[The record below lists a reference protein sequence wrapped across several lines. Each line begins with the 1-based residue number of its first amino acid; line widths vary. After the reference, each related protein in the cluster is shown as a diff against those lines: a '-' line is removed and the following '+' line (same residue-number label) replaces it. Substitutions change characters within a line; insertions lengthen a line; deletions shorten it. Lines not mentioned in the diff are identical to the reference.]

1 VKMIRGL
8 TRISLLW
15 KIAIVNLIPILLLGI
30 VLQHYVHN
38 RVGDRAQGNATQTAL
53 AISRSEV
60 ELGLSARDL
69 QNGLTKH
76 ELRALDEA
84 LRRPEIRSDV
94 KEVTVWNRALRVVYS
109 QSRNKIG
116 RSIFPLSNEH
126 RSVMNGNV
134 VSTRSG
140 ANLDVYV
147 PLWLGKGRQPQGAVQ
162 LALPFAVIEAGV
174 RADTRKMSMLIFFGL
189 ALLYT
194 LLFRIVA
201 GASRALRHQAE
212 VNEHQALHDAL
223 TDLPNR
229 TLFHDRVG
237 QALAV
242 ARREH
247 IPTAVMIMD
256 LDRFKEVNDTLGHA
270 SGDELLEQ
278 AGVRLRAALRESDT
292 VARLGGDEFG
302 VLLPKVVD
310 SAAAASV
317 ARKLRKALEEP
328 FTIHGLAL
336 QIEASVGIALYPEH
350 GDDVHS
356 LLQRADVAMY
366 VAKEQPGG
374 CEIYAKE
381 RDDYSPDRL
390 TMLTELRRAIDQG
403 ELVLHYQPKADL
415 RTSEV
420 HGVEALVRWSH
431 PIRGLVPPD
440 EFIPLAQKTG
450 VIVPLTFFVLN
461 EALRQCRT
469 WQLEGLDLCVGVNL
483 SARNLLDVNLPD
495 TVGELLGRWEVPPS
509 LLELEITESTIL
521 ADPIRA
527 MHVLSRLSGMGVRL
541 AIDDFGTGYSSLA
554 YLKRLPVDELKIDKS
569 FVQGMEDDENDAVI
583 VRSTIDLGRNL
594 GLRVVA
600 EGVESAEA
608 WRQLVGLGCD
618 VAQGYYLSRPVPA
631 AELAAWLRARREGGQ
646 TQRLR
651 SA

>member
-1 VKMIRGL
+1 MKLL
-8 TRISLLW
+8 TVLMRISLLW
-15 KIAIVNLIPILLLGI
+15 KFAIVNLIPILLLGV
-30 VLQHYVHN
+30 VLQYYLQS
-38 RVGDRAQGNATQTAL
+38 RVQERAESNATQTAL

-60 ELGLSARDL
+60 EQGLSAREL
-69 QNGLTKH
+69 QAGLTKA
-76 ELRALDEA
+76 EVRGLDKALG
-84 LRRPEIRSDV
+84 RPEIRNDV
-94 KEVTVWNRALRVVYS
+94 NAVTVWNRSLRVVYS
-109 QSRNKIG
+109 QSGAQIG
-116 RSIFPLSNEH
+116 RRIFPLSNEH
-126 RSVMNGNV
+126 RSVLNGQV
-134 VSTRSG
+134 VSTQSG
-140 ANLDVYV
+140 TNLDVYV
-147 PLWLGKGRQPQGAVQ
+147 PLWLGRSRHPEGAVQ
-162 LALPFAVIEAGV
+162 LSLPYAAIKAAV
-174 RADTRKMSMLIFFGL
+174 RADARNMSLLIFLGL
-189 ALLYT
+189 AVLYT
-194 LLFRIVA
+194 VLFRIVA
-201 GASRALRHQAE
+201 GASRTLRQQAE

-223 TDLPNR
+223 TNLPNR

-237 QALAV
+237 QALAI

-247 IPTAVMIMD
+247 IPVAVMIMD

-270 SGDELLEQ
+270 SGDELLMQ
-278 AGVRLRAALRESDT
+278 AGLRLRAALRESDT

-302 VLLPKVVD
+302 VLLPRVVD
-310 SAAAASV
+310 SAAATSV

-336 QIEASVGIALYPEH
+336 QIEASVGIALYPDH

-374 CEIYAKE
+374 CEIYAKD

-403 ELVLHYQPKADL
+403 ELVLHYQPKAEL
-415 RTSEV
+415 RSGEV
-420 HGVEALVRWSH
+420 KGVEALVRWSH
-431 PIRGLVPPD
+431 PVRGLIPPD
-440 EFIPLAQKTG
+440 DFIPLAQKTG

-461 EALRQCRT
+461 EAIRQCRT
-469 WQLEGLDLCVGVNL
+469 WQLEGVDLSVGVNL
-483 SARNLLDVNLPD
+483 SARNLLDVHLPD

-569 FVQGMEDDENDAVI
+569 FVQGMEENENDAVI

-600 EGVESAEA
+600 EGVETAEA
-608 WRQLVGLGCD
+608 WSRLVALGCD

-631 AELAAWLRARREGGQ
+631 AELAAWLRASREERAL
-646 TQRLR
+646 T
-651 SA
+651 A

>member
-1 VKMIRGL
+1 MKMISGL
-8 TRISLLW
+8 TRPSLLW
-15 KIAIVNLIPILLLGI
+15 KFAIVNLVPILLLGV
-30 VLQHYVHN
+30 VLQHYLQS
-38 RVGDRAQGNATQTAL
+38 RIQERALSNATQTAL
-53 AISRSEV
+53 AVSRSEV
-60 ELGLSARDL
+60 ERGLSTRDV
-69 QNGLTKH
+69 QKGLTDAEIKALNETLGRP
-76 ELRALDEA
+76 ELR
-84 LRRPEIRSDV
+84 REISG
-94 KEVTVWNRALRVVYS
+94 VTVWNRSLRVVYS
-109 QSRNKIG
+109 QSHPQIG
-116 RSIFPLSNEH
+116 RRIFPLSNEH
-126 RSVMNGNV
+126 RSVLNGHV
-134 VSTRSG
+134 VSSPSG
-140 ANLDVYV
+140 RNLEVYV
-147 PLWLGKGRQPQGAVQ
+147 PLWLGRGRQPEGAVQ
-162 LALPFAVIEAGV
+162 LSMPYQGIEAAVHG
-174 RADTRKMSMLIFFGL
+174 DTRKWSMLIFLGL
-189 ALLYT
+189 AVLYT
-194 LLFRIVA
+194 TLFRIVA
-201 GASRALRHQAE
+201 GASRTLRQQAE
-212 VNEHQALHDAL
+212 LNEHQALHDAL

-237 QALAV
+237 QALSV

-247 IPTAVMIMD
+247 LPVAVMIMD

-270 SGDELLEQ
+270 SGDELLKQ
-278 AGVRLRAALRESDT
+278 AGVRLRDALRESDT

-302 VLLPKVVD
+302 VLLPRVVD
-310 SAAAASV
+310 SAAAVAV

-328 FTIHGLAL
+328 FAIHGLAL

-366 VAKEQPGG
+366 EAKEHPAG
-374 CEIYAKE
+374 CEVYAKE

-390 TMLTELRRAIDQG
+390 TLLTELRRAIDVG

-431 PIRGLVPPD
+431 PKRGLVPPD

-469 WQLEGLDLCVGVNL
+469 WKLEGLDLCVGVNL
-483 SARNLLDVNLPD
+483 SARNLLDVHLPD
-495 TVGELLGRWEVPPS
+495 TVGELLAKWEVSPS

-527 MHVLSRLSGMGVRL
+527 MHVLSRLSDMGVRL

-569 FVQGMEDDENDAVI
+569 FVQGMEEDENDAVI

-600 EGVESAEA
+600 EGVETAEA
-608 WRQLVGLGCD
+608 WRRLAALGCD
-618 VAQGYYLSRPVPA
+618 IAQGYYLSRPIPA
-631 AELAAWLRARREGGQ
+631 AELAAWLRATREGGRSK
-646 TQRLR
+646 RLR

>member
-1 VKMIRGL
+1 MKLLAALM
-8 TRISLLW
+8 RISLLW
-15 KIAIVNLIPILLLGI
+15 KFALVNLIPILLLGV
-30 VLQHYVHN
+30 VLQHDLQS
-38 RVGDRAQGNATQTAL
+38 RVQERAQSNATQTAL

-60 ELGLSARDL
+60 ERGLSAREL
-69 QNGLTKH
+69 QDGLTNA
-76 ELRALDEA
+76 EVRALDKA
-84 LRRPEIRSDV
+84 LGHPEIQSDV
-94 KEVTVWNRALRVVYS
+94 NAVTLWNRSLRVVYS
-109 QSRNKIG
+109 QSRAQIG
-116 RSIFPLSNEH
+116 RRIFPLSNEH
-126 RSVMNGNV
+126 RSVLNGHV
-134 VSTRSG
+134 VSTQSG
-140 ANLDVYV
+140 TNLDVYV
-147 PLWLGKGRQPQGAVQ
+147 PLWLARSRHPEGAVQ
-162 LALPFAVIEAGV
+162 LSLPYGAIEAGV
-174 RADTRKMSMLIFFGL
+174 RADTRNMSLLIFLGL
-189 ALLYT
+189 AVLYT
-194 LLFRIVA
+194 VLFRIVA
-201 GASRALRHQAE
+201 GASRTLRQQAE

-223 TDLPNR
+223 TELPNR

-242 ARREH
+242 SRRER
-247 IPTAVMIMD
+247 IPVAVMIMD

-270 SGDELLEQ
+270 SGDELLMQ
-278 AGVRLRAALRESDT
+278 VGVRLRAALRESDT

-310 SAAAASV
+310 SVAAASV

-328 FTIHGLAL
+328 FTIYGLAL

-350 GDDVHS
+350 GDDVHL

-403 ELVLHYQPKADL
+403 ELVLHYQPKAEL
-415 RTSEV
+415 RSGEV
-420 HGVEALVRWSH
+420 KGVEALVRWSH
-431 PIRGLVPPD
+431 PVRGLTPPD

-469 WQLEGLDLCVGVNL
+469 WQLEGLDLSVGVNL
-483 SARNLLDVNLPD
+483 SVRNLLDVHLPD

-569 FVQGMEDDENDAVI
+569 FVQGMDENENDAVI

-600 EGVESAEA
+600 EGVETAAA
-608 WRQLVGLGCD
+608 WRRLVALGCD

-631 AELAAWLRARREGGQ
+631 AELVSWLRASREERAL
-646 TQRLR
+646 T
-651 SA
+651 A

>member
-1 VKMIRGL
+1 MKLL
-8 TRISLLW
+8 TVLMRISLLW
-15 KIAIVNLIPILLLGI
+15 KFAIVNLIPILLLGV
-30 VLQHYVHN
+30 VLQHYLQS
-38 RVGDRAQGNATQTAL
+38 RVQDRAESNATQTAL

-60 ELGLSARDL
+60 EQGLSAREL
-69 QNGLTKH
+69 QAGLTKADVRG
-76 ELRALDEA
+76 LDKALG
-84 LRRPEIRSDV
+84 RPEIRNDV
-94 KEVTVWNRALRVVYS
+94 NAVTVWNRSLRVVYS
-109 QSRNKIG
+109 QSGAQIG
-116 RSIFPLSNEH
+116 RRIFPLSNEH
-126 RSVMNGNV
+126 RSVLNGQV
-134 VSTRSG
+134 VSTQSG
-140 ANLDVYV
+140 TNLDVYV
-147 PLWLGKGRQPQGAVQ
+147 PLWLGRSRHPEGAVQ
-162 LALPFAVIEAGV
+162 LSLPYAAIKADV
-174 RADTRKMSMLIFFGL
+174 RADARNMSLLIFLGL
-189 ALLYT
+189 AVLYT
-194 LLFRIVA
+194 VLFRIVA
-201 GASRALRHQAE
+201 GASRTLRQQAE

-223 TDLPNR
+223 TNLPNR

-237 QALAV
+237 QALAI

-247 IPTAVMIMD
+247 IPVAVMIMD

-270 SGDELLEQ
+270 SGDDLLMQ
-278 AGVRLRAALRESDT
+278 AGLRLRAALRESDT

-302 VLLPKVVD
+302 VLLPRVVD
-310 SAAAASV
+310 SAAATSV

-336 QIEASVGIALYPEH
+336 QIEASVGIALYPDH

-374 CEIYAKE
+374 CEIYAKD

-403 ELVLHYQPKADL
+403 ELVLHYQPKAEL
-415 RTSEV
+415 RSGEV
-420 HGVEALVRWSH
+420 KGVEALVRWSH
-431 PIRGLVPPD
+431 PVRGLIPPD
-440 EFIPLAQKTG
+440 DFIPLAQKTG

-461 EALRQCRT
+461 EAIRQCRT
-469 WQLEGLDLCVGVNL
+469 WQLEGVDLSVGVNL
-483 SARNLLDVNLPD
+483 SARNLLDVHLPD

-569 FVQGMEDDENDAVI
+569 FVQGMEENENDAVI

-600 EGVESAEA
+600 EGVETAEA
-608 WRQLVGLGCD
+608 WSRLVALGCD

-631 AELAAWLRARREGGQ
+631 AELAAWLRASREERAL
-646 TQRLR
+646 T
-651 SA
+651 A

>member
-1 VKMIRGL
+1 MKLL
-8 TRISLLW
+8 TVLMRISLLW
-15 KIAIVNLIPILLLGI
+15 KFAIVNLIPILLLGV
-30 VLQHYVHN
+30 VLQHYLQS
-38 RVGDRAQGNATQTAL
+38 RVQDRAESNATQTAL

-60 ELGLSARDL
+60 EQGLSAREL
-69 QNGLTKH
+69 QAGLTKA
-76 ELRALDEA
+76 EVRGLDKALG
-84 LRRPEIRSDV
+84 RPEIRNDV
-94 KEVTVWNRALRVVYS
+94 NAVTVWNRSLRVVYS
-109 QSRNKIG
+109 QSGAQIG
-116 RSIFPLSNEH
+116 RRIFPLSNEH
-126 RSVMNGNV
+126 RSVLNGQV
-134 VSTRSG
+134 VSTQSG
-140 ANLDVYV
+140 TNLDVYV
-147 PLWLGKGRQPQGAVQ
+147 PLWLGRSRHPEGAVQ
-162 LALPFAVIEAGV
+162 LSLPYAAIKADV
-174 RADTRKMSMLIFFGL
+174 RADARNMSLLIFLGL
-189 ALLYT
+189 AVLYT
-194 LLFRIVA
+194 VLFRIVA
-201 GASRALRHQAE
+201 GASRTLRQQAE

-223 TDLPNR
+223 TNLPNR

-237 QALAV
+237 QALAI

-247 IPTAVMIMD
+247 IPVAVMIMD

-270 SGDELLEQ
+270 SGDDLLMQ
-278 AGVRLRAALRESDT
+278 AGLRLRAALRESDT

-302 VLLPKVVD
+302 VLLPRVVD
-310 SAAAASV
+310 SAAATSV

-336 QIEASVGIALYPEH
+336 QIEASVGIALYPDH

-374 CEIYAKE
+374 CEIYAKD

-403 ELVLHYQPKADL
+403 ELVLHYQPKAEL
-415 RTSEV
+415 RSGEV
-420 HGVEALVRWSH
+420 KGVEALVRWSH
-431 PIRGLVPPD
+431 PVRGLIPPD
-440 EFIPLAQKTG
+440 DFIPLAQKTG

-461 EALRQCRT
+461 EAIRQCRT
-469 WQLEGLDLCVGVNL
+469 WQLEGVDLSVGVNL
-483 SARNLLDVNLPD
+483 SARNLLDVHLPD

-569 FVQGMEDDENDAVI
+569 FVQGMEENENDAVI

-600 EGVESAEA
+600 EGVETAEA
-608 WRQLVGLGCD
+608 WSRLVALGCD

-631 AELAAWLRARREGGQ
+631 AELAAWLRASREERAL
-646 TQRLR
+646 T
-651 SA
+651 A

>member
-1 VKMIRGL
+1 MKMIRGL
-8 TRISLLW
+8 ARISLLW
-15 KIAIVNLIPILLLGI
+15 KIAIVNLIPILLLGV
-30 VLQHYVHN
+30 VLQHYLHS
-38 RVGDRAQGNATQTAL
+38 RVQARAQSNATQTAL

-60 ELGLSARDL
+60 ERGLSARDL
-69 QNGLTKH
+69 QIGLTKAEVKAIH
-76 ELRALDEA
+76 KTLAKREVSSEVRA
-84 LRRPEIRSDV
+84 
-94 KEVTVWNRALRVVYS
+94 VTVWNRSLRIVYS
-109 QSRNKIG
+109 QRPGQIG
-116 RSIFPLSNEH
+116 RKIFPLSNEH
-126 RSVMNGNV
+126 RSVLNGNV
-134 VSTRSG
+134 VATRSG
-140 ANLDVYV
+140 ANLQVYV
-147 PLWLGKGRQPQGAVQ
+147 PLWLGRGRGPEGAVQ
-162 LALPFAVIEAGV
+162 LAVPYAAIEAGV
-174 RADTRKMSMLIFFGL
+174 NADTRKMSMVIFFGL

-201 GASRALRHQAE
+201 GASRALRQQAE

-237 QALAV
+237 QALAI

-247 IPTAVMIMD
+247 IPAAVMIMD

-292 VARLGGDEFG
+292 VARLGGDEFA

-381 RDDYSPDRL
+381 RDDYSPNRL
-390 TMLTELRRAIDQG
+390 TLLTELRRAIDQG

-431 PIRGLVPPD
+431 PVRGLVPPD

-461 EALRQCRT
+461 EAVRQCRT

-483 SARNLLDVNLPD
+483 SARNLLDVHLPD
-495 TVGELLGRWEVPPS
+495 TVGELLTRWEVPPS

-631 AELAAWLRARREGGQ
+631 SELAAWLRARREGGRSV
-646 TQRLR
+646 RLR

>member
-1 VKMIRGL
+1 MTLMRRLAGL
-8 TRISLLW
+8 SLLW
-15 KIAIVNLIPILLLGI
+15 KFAIVNLIPILLLGV
-30 VLQHYVHN
+30 VLQWYLHA
-38 RVGDRAQGNATQTAL
+38 RVQERAVSNATQTAL

-60 ELGLSARDL
+60 ERGLSTHDL
-69 QNGLTKH
+69 QHGLASP
-76 ELRALDEA
+76 EIRALDESLA
-84 LRRPEIRSDV
+84 LPENRDQV
-94 KEVTVWNRALRVVYS
+94 RAVAVWNRSLRVVYA
-109 QSRNKIG
+109 QDGRQIG
-116 RSIFPLSNEH
+116 RRIFPLTNEH
-126 RSVMNGNV
+126 RSALNGHV
-134 VSTRSG
+134 VSHRSG
-140 ANLDVYV
+140 NMLEVYV
-147 PLWLGKGRQPQGAVQ
+147 PLWLGQSREPEGAVQ
-162 LALPFAVIEAGV
+162 LALPYARIQAGV
-174 RADTRKMSMLIFFGL
+174 QGDTNRISVLIFFGL

-201 GASRALRHQAE
+201 GASRTLRQQAE

-247 IPTAVMIMD
+247 VPVAVMIMD

-270 SGDELLEQ
+270 SGDELLKQ
-278 AGVRLRAALRESDT
+278 AGERLRAALRESDT

-310 SAAAASV
+310 SAAAVSV

-336 QIEASVGIALYPEH
+336 QMEASVGIALYPEH

-366 VAKEQPGG
+366 VAKEHPAG
-374 CEIYAKE
+374 CEVYARE
-381 RDDYSPDRL
+381 RDEYSPDRL
-390 TMLTELRRAIDQG
+390 TMLTELRRAIDAG
-403 ELVLHYQPKADL
+403 ELVLHYQPKAEL
-415 RTSEV
+415 RTGRVS
-420 HGVEALVRWSH
+420 GVEALVRWSH
-431 PIRGLVPPD
+431 STRGLIPPD

-450 VIVPLTFFVLN
+450 VIVPLTHFVLN

-469 WQLEGLDLCVGVNL
+469 WQLEGLNLCVGVNL

-495 TVGELLGRWEVPPS
+495 TVGGLLAKWEVAPS
-509 LLELEITESTIL
+509 FLELEITESTIL

-527 MHVLSRLSGMGVRL
+527 MHVLSRLSDMGVRL

-569 FVQGMEDDENDAVI
+569 FVQGMERDDNDAVI

-600 EGVESAEA
+600 EGVETDEA
-608 WRQLVGLGCD
+608 WRRLVALGCD

-631 AELAAWLRARREGGQ
+631 AELASWLRATRRRQ
-646 TQRLR
+646 AL

>member
-1 VKMIRGL
+1 MKLVSGL
-8 TRISLLW
+8 LRISLLW
-15 KIAIVNLIPILLLGI
+15 KFAIVNLIPILLLGV
-30 VLQHYVHN
+30 VLQHYLHS
-38 RVGDRAQGNATQTAL
+38 RVQARAQSNATQTAL

-60 ELGLSARDL
+60 ERGLSARDL
-69 QNGLTKH
+69 QQGLTKA
-76 ELRALDEA
+76 EVRALDET
-84 LRRPEIRSDV
+84 LGRKDIREDV
-94 KEVTVWNRALRVVYS
+94 KNVTVWNRSLRIVYS
-109 QSRNKIG
+109 RSRGRIG
-116 RSIFPLSNEH
+116 RRIFPLSNEH
-126 RSVMNGNV
+126 RSVLNGNV

-140 ANLDVYV
+140 VNLEVYV
-147 PLWLGKGRQPQGAVQ
+147 PLWLGRGRQPEGAVQ
-162 LALPFAVIEAGV
+162 LSLPYAAIDAGV
-174 RADTRKMSMLIFFGL
+174 RGDTRKMSLLIFFGL
-189 ALLYT
+189 AVLYS

-201 GASRALRHQAE
+201 GASRTLRDQAE

-247 IPTAVMIMD
+247 IPVAVMIMD

-270 SGDELLEQ
+270 SGDE
-278 AGVRLRAALRESDT
+278 
-292 VARLGGDEFG
+292 FG

-310 SAAAASV
+310 SAAAAAV

-336 QIEASVGIALYPEH
+336 QIEASIGIALYPEH

-381 RDDYSPDRL
+381 RDEYSPDRL

-415 RTSEV
+415 RSGEV
-420 HGVEALVRWSH
+420 NGVEALVRWSH
-431 PIRGLVPPD
+431 PVRGLVPPD
-440 EFIPLAQKTG
+440 DFIPLAQKTG

-469 WQLEGLDLCVGVNL
+469 WQLEGLELCVGVNL

-495 TVGELLGRWEVPPS
+495 TVGELLGRWELPPS

-527 MHVLSRLSGMGVRL
+527 MHVLSRISGMGVRL

-569 FVQGMEDDENDAVI
+569 FVQGMGDDENDAVI

-600 EGVESAEA
+600 EGVETAAA
-608 WRQLVGLGCD
+608 WRQLVSLGCD
-618 VAQGYYLSRPVPA
+618 VAQGYYLSRPVSA
-631 AELAAWLRARREGGQ
+631 AELAAWARARREGGQ
-646 TQRLR
+646 SARLR

>member
-1 VKMIRGL
+1 MKLLAALM
-8 TRISLLW
+8 RISLLW
-15 KIAIVNLIPILLLGI
+15 KFALVNLIPILLLGV
-30 VLQHYVHN
+30 VLQHDLQS
-38 RVGDRAQGNATQTAL
+38 RVQERAQSNATQTAL

-60 ELGLSARDL
+60 ERGLSARKL
-69 QNGLTKH
+69 QDGVTNA
-76 ELRALDEA
+76 EVRALDKA
-84 LRRPEIRSDV
+84 LGHPEIQSDV
-94 KEVTVWNRALRVVYS
+94 NAVTVWNRSLRVVYS
-109 QSRNKIG
+109 QSRAQIG
-116 RSIFPLSNEH
+116 RRIFPLSNEH
-126 RSVMNGNV
+126 RSVLNGHV
-134 VSTRSG
+134 VSTQSG
-140 ANLDVYV
+140 TNLDVYV
-147 PLWLGKGRQPQGAVQ
+147 PLWLARSRHPEGAVQ
-162 LALPFAVIEAGV
+162 LSLPYGEIEAGV
-174 RADTRKMSMLIFFGL
+174 RADTRNMSLLIFLGL
-189 ALLYT
+189 AVLYT
-194 LLFRIVA
+194 VLFRIVA
-201 GASRALRHQAE
+201 GASRTLRQQAE

-223 TDLPNR
+223 TELPNR

-242 ARREH
+242 SRREH
-247 IPTAVMIMD
+247 ISVAVMIMD
-256 LDRFKEVNDTLGHA
+256 LDRFKQVNDTLGHA
-270 SGDELLEQ
+270 SGDELLMQ
-278 AGVRLRAALRESDT
+278 VGVRLRAALRESDT

-310 SAAAASV
+310 SVAAASV

-328 FTIHGLAL
+328 FTIYGLAL

-366 VAKEQPGG
+366 VTKEQPGG

-403 ELVLHYQPKADL
+403 ELVLHYQPKAEL
-415 RTSEV
+415 RSGEV
-420 HGVEALVRWSH
+420 KGVEALVRWSH
-431 PIRGLVPPD
+431 PVRGLTPPD

-469 WQLEGLDLCVGVNL
+469 WQLEGLDLSVGVNL
-483 SARNLLDVNLPD
+483 SVRNLLDVHLPD

-569 FVQGMEDDENDAVI
+569 FVQGMDENENDAVI

-600 EGVESAEA
+600 EGVETAAA
-608 WRQLVGLGCD
+608 WRRLVALGCD
-618 VAQGYYLSRPVPA
+618 VAQGSTSVVRSRRPSSSRGCERPA
-631 AELAAWLRARREGGQ
+631 RNAC
-646 TQRLR
+646 
-651 SA
+651 

>member
-1 VKMIRGL
+1 MKLL
-8 TRISLLW
+8 TVLMRISLLW
-15 KIAIVNLIPILLLGI
+15 KFALVNLIPILLLGVI
-30 VLQHYVHN
+30 LQHYLQS
-38 RVGDRAQGNATQTAL
+38 RVQERAQSNATQTAL

-60 ELGLSARDL
+60 ERGLSAREL
-69 QNGLTKH
+69 QEGFTKA
-76 ELRALDEA
+76 EVRALDKV
-84 LRRPEIRSDV
+84 LGRPEIWRDV
-94 KEVTVWNRALRVVYS
+94 NAVTVWNRSLRVVYS
-109 QSRNKIG
+109 QSRAQIG
-116 RSIFPLSNEH
+116 RRIFPVSNEH
-126 RSVMNGNV
+126 RSVLNGHV
-134 VSTRSG
+134 VSTQSG
-140 ANLDVYV
+140 TNLDVYV
-147 PLWLGKGRQPQGAVQ
+147 PLWLGRSRHPEGAIQ
-162 LALPFAVIEAGV
+162 LSLPYAAVEAGV
-174 RADTRKMSMLIFFGL
+174 RADTRNMSLLIFLGL
-189 ALLYT
+189 AVLYT
-194 LLFRIVA
+194 VLFRIVA
-201 GASRALRHQAE
+201 GASRTLRQQAE

-242 ARREH
+242 SRREH
-247 IPTAVMIMD
+247 IPLAVMIMD

-270 SGDELLEQ
+270 SGDELLIQ

-403 ELVLHYQPKADL
+403 ELVLHYQPKAEL
-415 RTSEV
+415 RSGEV
-420 HGVEALVRWSH
+420 KGVEALVRWSH
-431 PIRGLVPPD
+431 PVRGLTLPD

-469 WQLEGLDLCVGVNL
+469 WQLEGLDLCVSVNL
-483 SARNLLDVNLPD
+483 SARNLLDVHLPD
-495 TVGELLGRWEVPPS
+495 TVGELLGRWEVSPS

-569 FVQGMEDDENDAVI
+569 FVQGMEEDENDAVI

-600 EGVESAEA
+600 EGVETAEA
-608 WRQLVGLGCD
+608 WSRLVVLGCD
-618 VAQGYYLSRPVPA
+618 AAQGYYLSRPVPA
-631 AELAAWLRARREGGQ
+631 AELASWLRTSRAERAL
-646 TQRLR
+646 T
-651 SA
+651 A

>member
-1 VKMIRGL
+1 MRMIRGL
-8 TRISLLW
+8 MRISLLW
-15 KIAIVNLIPILLLGI
+15 KFAIVNLIPILLLGV
-30 VLQHYVHN
+30 VLQHYLHS
-38 RVGDRAQGNATQTAL
+38 RVQERAVSNATQTAL

-60 ELGLSARDL
+60 ERGLSARDL
-69 QNGLTKH
+69 HDGLSDGEIT
-76 ELRALDEA
+76 ALDET
-84 LRRPEIRSDV
+84 LGRPEISD
-94 KEVTVWNRALRVVYS
+94 EVTAVTVSNQALRVVYS
-109 QSRNKIG
+109 RARGQIG
-116 RSIFPLSNEH
+116 RKIFPLSNEH
-126 RSVMNGNV
+126 RSALTGQV
-134 VSTRSG
+134 VASRSG
-140 ANLDVYV
+140 GNLEVYV
-147 PLWLGKGRQPQGAVQ
+147 PLWLGKSRYPKGIVQ
-162 LALPFAVIEAGV
+162 VALPYAAIDASV
-174 RADTRKMSMLIFFGL
+174 RGDTRRMSLLIFLGL
-189 ALLYT
+189 AILYAA
-194 LLFRIVA
+194 LFRIVA
-201 GASRALRHQAE
+201 GASRTLRHQAQL
-212 VNEHQALHDAL
+212 NEHQALHDAL
-223 TDLPNR
+223 TNLPNR

-237 QALAV
+237 QAIAS

-247 IPTAVMIMD
+247 IPVAVMIMD

-270 SGDELLEQ
+270 SGDELLKL

-302 VLLPKVVD
+302 VLLPRVVD
-310 SAAAASV
+310 SAAAVSV
-317 ARKLRKALEEP
+317 ARKLRHALEEP
-328 FTIHGLAL
+328 FTIHGLSL

-350 GDDVHS
+350 GNDVHS

-366 VAKEQPGG
+366 IAKEQPGG
-374 CEIYAKE
+374 CEVYARE

-390 TMLTELRRAIDQG
+390 TLLTELRRAIDNG

-415 RTSEV
+415 RTGDVTS
-420 HGVEALVRWSH
+420 VEALVRWSH
-431 PIRGLVPPD
+431 PVRGLIPPD

-461 EALRQCRT
+461 EALRQART

-483 SARNLLDVNLPD
+483 SARNLLDVSLPD
-495 TVGELLGRWEVPPS
+495 TVGELLNRWEVPPS

-569 FVQGMEDDENDAVI
+569 FVQGMEEDDNDAVI

-600 EGVESAEA
+600 EGVETAEA
-608 WRQLVGLGCD
+608 WRQLAALGCD
-618 VAQGYYLSRPVPA
+618 IAQGYYLSRPVSA
-631 AELAAWLRARREGGQ
+631 SDLASWLRAIREGRWTG
-646 TQRLR
+646 TLR

>member
-1 VKMIRGL
+1 MTKLGGL
-8 TRISLLW
+8 TRPSLLW
-15 KIAIVNLIPILLLGI
+15 KFAIVNLIPILLLGV
-30 VLQHYVHN
+30 VLQHYLHS
-38 RVGDRAQGNATQTAL
+38 RIQERAVSNATQTAL

-60 ELGLSARDL
+60 ERGLSARDL
-69 QNGLTKH
+69 QNGLTGAEVK
-76 ELRALDEA
+76 ALSEA
-84 LRRPEIRSDV
+84 LARPEVSSEANGV
-94 KEVTVWNRALRVVYS
+94 KVWNKSLRVVYS
-109 QSRNKIG
+109 RERKQIG
-116 RSIFPLSNEH
+116 RRIFPLSNEH
-126 RSVMNGNV
+126 RSVLNGQV
-134 VSTRSG
+134 VSTRAG
-140 ANLDVYV
+140 ANLEVYV
-147 PLWLGKGRQPQGAVQ
+147 PLWLGRSRQPEGAVQ
-162 LALPFAVIEAGV
+162 LSLPYAAIDASV
-174 RADTRKMSMLIFFGL
+174 RADTRRMSLLVFFGL
-189 ALLYT
+189 AVLYT
-194 LLFRIVA
+194 ALFRIVA
-201 GASRALRHQAE
+201 GASRTLRHQAE

-223 TDLPNR
+223 TNLPNR

-237 QALAV
+237 QALV
-242 ARREH
+242 SARREH
-247 IPTAVMIMD
+247 IPVAVMIMD

-270 SGDELLEQ
+270 SGDELLKQ
-278 AGVRLRAALRESDT
+278 VGVRLRAALRESDT

-302 VLLPKVVD
+302 VLLPRVVD
-310 SAAAASV
+310 SAAAVSV

-328 FTIHGLAL
+328 FTIHSLAL

-366 VAKEQPGG
+366 VAKEHPAG
-374 CEIYAKE
+374 CEVYARE

-390 TMLTELRRAIDQG
+390 TLLTELRRAIDTG
-403 ELVLHYQPKADL
+403 ELVLHYQPKAEL
-415 RTSEV
+415 RSGEV
-420 HGVEALVRWSH
+420 NGVEALVRWSH
-431 PIRGLVPPD
+431 PERGLVRPD

-469 WQLEGLDLCVGVNL
+469 WQLEGLELCVGVNL

-495 TVGELLGRWEVPPS
+495 TVGELLAKWELPPS

-600 EGVESAEA
+600 EGVETAEA
-608 WRQLVGLGCD
+608 WRQLASLGCD

-631 AELAAWLRARREGGQ
+631 AELASWLRASREGGR
-646 TQRLR
+646 RLR

>member
-1 VKMIRGL
+1 MKLL
-8 TRISLLW
+8 TVLMRISLLW
-15 KIAIVNLIPILLLGI
+15 KFAIVNLIPILLLGV
-30 VLQHYVHN
+30 VLQYYLQS
-38 RVGDRAQGNATQTAL
+38 RVQERAESNATQTAL

-60 ELGLSARDL
+60 EQGLSAREL
-69 QNGLTKH
+69 QAGLTKA
-76 ELRALDEA
+76 EVRGLDKALG
-84 LRRPEIRSDV
+84 RPEIRNDV
-94 KEVTVWNRALRVVYS
+94 NAVTVWNRSLRVVYS
-109 QSRNKIG
+109 QSGAQIG
-116 RSIFPLSNEH
+116 RRIFPLSNEH
-126 RSVMNGNV
+126 RSVLNGQV
-134 VSTRSG
+134 VSTQSG
-140 ANLDVYV
+140 TNLDVYV
-147 PLWLGKGRQPQGAVQ
+147 PLWLGRSRHPEGAVQ
-162 LALPFAVIEAGV
+162 LSLPYAAIKADV
-174 RADTRKMSMLIFFGL
+174 RADARNMSLLIFLGL
-189 ALLYT
+189 AVLYT
-194 LLFRIVA
+194 VLFRIVA
-201 GASRALRHQAE
+201 GASRTLRQQAE

-223 TDLPNR
+223 TNLPNR

-237 QALAV
+237 QALAI

-247 IPTAVMIMD
+247 IPVAVMIMD

-270 SGDELLEQ
+270 SGDDLLMQ
-278 AGVRLRAALRESDT
+278 AGLRLRAALRESDT

-302 VLLPKVVD
+302 VLLPRVVD
-310 SAAAASV
+310 SAAATSV

-336 QIEASVGIALYPEH
+336 QIEASVGIALYPDH

-374 CEIYAKE
+374 CEIYAKD

-403 ELVLHYQPKADL
+403 ELVLHYQPKAEL
-415 RTSEV
+415 RSGEV
-420 HGVEALVRWSH
+420 KGVEALVRWSH
-431 PIRGLVPPD
+431 PVRGLIPPD
-440 EFIPLAQKTG
+440 DFIPLAQKTG

-461 EALRQCRT
+461 EAIRQCRT
-469 WQLEGLDLCVGVNL
+469 WQLEGVDLSVGVNL
-483 SARNLLDVNLPD
+483 SARNLLDVHLPD

-569 FVQGMEDDENDAVI
+569 FVQGMEENENDAVI

-600 EGVESAEA
+600 EGVETAEA
-608 WRQLVGLGCD
+608 WSRLVALGCD

-631 AELAAWLRARREGGQ
+631 AELAAWLRASREERAL
-646 TQRLR
+646 T
-651 SA
+651 A